1 MADTV
6 QNVSAGDGRLAV
18 RLVTPDRILIET
30 TVDAVELPSSSGYL
44 EALYGH
50 APLLAELGAGEVR
63 LHGGTSG
70 DKRFFVA
77 WGFVEVLPERVTILA
92 EEALRPEEI
101 DTSEAEQELQAGE
114 KLWQDAGDD
123 GQKYDAANAIT
134 RKAEAKIASAEG
146 KEA

>member
-1 MADTV
+1 MADTID
-6 QNVSAGDGRLAV
+6 SSGSGKLAV
-18 RLVTPDRILIET
+18 RLVTPDRVLVDAT
-30 TVDAVELPSSSGYL
+30 ADAVELPSSSGYL

-70 DKRFFVA
+70 DKKFFVA

-101 DTSEAEQELQAGE
+101 DRGEAEGEIQAGQ
-114 KLWQDAGDD
+114 KLWSEAGDD
-123 GQKYDAANAIT
+123 GQKYDEANAVT
-134 RKAEAKIASAEG
+134 RKAEEKIASAGDRER
-146 KEA
+146 